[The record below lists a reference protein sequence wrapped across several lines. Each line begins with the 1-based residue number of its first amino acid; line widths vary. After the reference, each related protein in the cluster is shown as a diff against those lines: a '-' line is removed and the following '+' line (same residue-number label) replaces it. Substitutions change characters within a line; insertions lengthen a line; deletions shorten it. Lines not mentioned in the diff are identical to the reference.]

1 MRRAISILMFILAA
15 SVVSAQNESA
25 APQVAAAEQV
35 VSAPKTDWLTP
46 FTRVK
51 VNGPMNVVFKKVDR
65 ADGVRI
71 IYDTKGNI
79 TSKFKFEVDRNGVLV
94 VSEKQDPKRTT
105 VTDITIYYHTLSDVK
120 INQAKAEF
128 EDVIECKLFD
138 VAVSGG
144 AVVSLTI
151 KTMDVYVDCTGTSRL
166 TLAGETKYLS
176 MRASTAKINC
186 ANLSTVATSVNAS
199 HSAEVRIEVSERLE
213 ATTST
218 SAKLLY
224 KGNPIIIRN
233 HNAIFGGDIININ

>member
-1 MRRAISILMFILAA
+1 MRRAISILILILVA

-105 VTDITIYYHTLSDVK
+105 VTEITIYYHTLSDVK
-120 INQAKAEF
+120 INKAKAEF
-128 EDVIECKLFD
+128 EDVLECK
-138 VAVSGG
+138 
-144 AVVSLTI
+144 
-151 KTMDVYVDCTGTSRL
+151 
-166 TLAGETKYLS
+166 
-176 MRASTAKINC
+176 
-186 ANLSTVATSVNAS
+186 
-199 HSAEVRIEVSERLE
+199 
-213 ATTST
+213 
-218 SAKLLY
+218 
-224 KGNPIIIRN
+224 
-233 HNAIFGGDIININ
+233 